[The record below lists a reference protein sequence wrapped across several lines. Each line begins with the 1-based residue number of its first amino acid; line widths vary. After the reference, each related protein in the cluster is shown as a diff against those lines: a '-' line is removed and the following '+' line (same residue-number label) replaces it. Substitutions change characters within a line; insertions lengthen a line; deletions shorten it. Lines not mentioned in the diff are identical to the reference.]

1 MIKKVAGSLEIASK
15 IHKQIVDIEKKLSH
29 PISPRE
35 CFQLFLALDETS
47 GSLKE
52 LKKQS
57 LKTKNLFMQMQNRS
71 LEEIQEKIVYLY
83 GKAIDQKIDF
93 QVKEID
99 QAAQKIL
106 HLISTGKILQISSET
121 TTLKIYIQDL
131 LHFHRLSKENLEIV
145 NKANDILKMAF
156 HHIP

>member
-1 MIKKVAGSLEIASK
+1 
-15 IHKQIVDIEKKLSH
+15 
-29 PISPRE
+29 
-35 CFQLFLALDETS
+35 
-47 GSLKE
+47 
-52 LKKQS
+52 
-57 LKTKNLFMQMQNRS
+57 
-71 LEEIQEKIVYLY
+71 LY

-106 HLISTGKILQISSET
+106 HLISTGKILQISNET